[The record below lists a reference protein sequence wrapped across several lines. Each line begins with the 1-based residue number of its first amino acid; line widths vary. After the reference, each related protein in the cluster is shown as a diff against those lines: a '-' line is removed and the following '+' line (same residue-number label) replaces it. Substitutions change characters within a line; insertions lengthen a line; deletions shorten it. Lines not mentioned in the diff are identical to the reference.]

1 MFFFNLRLTLK
12 GEKERKKKVKSL
24 GDSTGQGMRLSGM
37 DGWREERTGGIEIMT
52 SEDGVLLLIRFGGVV
67 ASSSLN
73 KALLYMIMADVIVV
87 K

>member
-1 MFFFNLRLTLK
+1 
-12 GEKERKKKVKSL
+12 
-24 GDSTGQGMRLSGM
+24 
-37 DGWREERTGGIEIMT
+37 MT